1 MTKKHDHDMVRKDL
15 TFVTQESKHYLK
27 NQDPKGKWTVLM
39 TSKGRATTVV
49 ATLKVEYNFGY

>member
-1 MTKKHDHDMVRKDL
+1 MVRKDL
-15 TFVTQESKHYLK
+15 TYCDTRIKHYLK

>member
-1 MTKKHDHDMVRKDL
+1 MWH
-15 TFVTQESKHYLK
+15 K
-27 NQDPKGKWTVLM
+27 NPNTISQNQAPKGKWTVLM

>member
-1 MTKKHDHDMVRKDL
+1 MVRKDL